1 MSYNY
6 FSPNYFGVDE
16 GIIEETGIEI
26 TEEIE
31 VTVEYDEIEILVEV
45 E

>member
-6 FSPNYFGVDE
+6 FSPNYFGGVD
-16 GIIEETGIEI
+16 EI
-26 TEEIE
+26 TEDIEIE
-31 VTVEYDEIEILVEV
+31 IEYDEIEILVEV

>member
-6 FSPNYFGVDE
+6 FTPNYFGEIE
-16 GIIEETGIEI
+16 GDDGIAEIITENIEI
-26 TEEIE
+26 EI
-31 VTVEYDEIEILVEV
+31 EYDEIEIIVEV

>member
-6 FSPNYFGVDE
+6 FTPNYFGGTDEIVDE
-16 GIIEETGIEI
+16 IEI
-26 TEEIE
+26 EI
-31 VTVEYDEIEILVEV
+31 EYDEIEIIVEV

>member
-6 FSPNYFGVDE
+6 FTPNYFGGVDATVA
-16 GIIEETGIEI
+16 GVVIEEAIKIEI
-26 TEEIE
+26 
-31 VTVEYDEIEILVEV
+31 EYDEIEIIVEV

>member
-16 GIIEETGIEI
+16 GVVEETGIEI
-26 TEEIE
+26 TEDIEIEIEYDEIE
-31 VTVEYDEIEILVEV
+31 VTVEVE
-45 E
+45 